1 MKIIEEINE
10 VQMKKIDQTK
20 SWYFERINKTDKT
33 LARFKKNRERA
44 QIKHIRKRK
53 IYSGRCKIQ
62 RIETKFYKQLYA
74 NKMDNT
80 KEMDKFL

>member
-44 QIKHIRKRK
+44 QT
-53 IYSGRCKIQ
+53 Y
-62 RIETKFYKQLYA
+62 
-74 NKMDNT
+74 
-80 KEMDKFL
+80 